1 MRQDSLVRLP
11 DIPPRFEP
19 MLEELRRIDLN
30 LLLTLHALL
39 LERHVTRASIRLH
52 KSQPAVS
59 HALAQLRAHFD
70 DQLLIRRD
78 GQLVLTARAQSLLG
92 PLEQALRHLN
102 DLLGA
107 SDFDPGS
114 SQARFRLSLSDYATR
129 RVLPGLVRYVRSVA
143 PGVDLAVSQ
152 ASRETMMAQLADGEL
167 DVALGIFPECPDGIH
182 VQELFPEHF
191 VSLADASALP
201 ACGRLTLEE
210 WLERAH
216 VMLALRPDAN
226 DEIERVLARMGLRR
240 RIAVALPHWSAA
252 IELIAGTD
260 LILTVASWAVSE
272 LDRYPTLR
280 MFDAPLDL
288 PVLSYQQAWH
298 ARKDADPANRWI
310 REAILKCSQST

>member
-1 MRQDSLVRLP
+1 
-11 DIPPRFEP
+11 

-39 LERHVTRASIRLH
+39 LERHVTRASVRLH

-78 GQLVLTARAQSLLG
+78 GRMVLTARAQGLLA

-107 SDFDPGS
+107 SDFDPGK

-129 RVLPGLVRYVRSVA
+129 RILPRLVRHVRSIA

-152 ASRETMMAQLADGEL
+152 ASRESMMAQLADGEL
-167 DVALGIFPECPDGIH
+167 DVALGIFPEYPEGIH
-182 VQELFPEHF
+182 VQRLFPEHF
-191 VSLADASALP
+191 VSLADEKALP
-201 ACGRLTLEE
+201 ECGRLTLEE
-210 WLERAH
+210 WLERPH

-226 DEIERVLARMGLRR
+226 DEIERVLASMGLRR

-260 LILTVASWAVSE
+260 LILTVASWAASG
-272 LDRYPTLR
+272 LDNYPTLR
-280 MFDAPLDL
+280 TFDAPLDL

-298 ARKDADPANRWI
+298 TRKDADPANRWI
-310 REAILKCSQST
+310 RQAILDCSKDK

>member
-1 MRQDSLVRLP
+1 
-11 DIPPRFEP
+11 

-39 LERHVTRASIRLH
+39 LERHVTRASVRLH

-70 DQLLIRRD
+70 DQLLIRRE

-107 SDFDPGS
+107 SDFDPSS

-129 RVLPGLVRYVRSVA
+129 RVLPGLVRHVRNVA

-167 DVALGIFPECPDGIH
+167 DVALGIFPEYPDGIH

-191 VSLADASALP
+191 VSLADESALP
-201 ACGRLTLEE
+201 ECGCLTLEE
-210 WLERAH
+210 WLERPH

-226 DEIERVLARMGLRR
+226 DEIERVLASMGLRR

-260 LILTVASWAVSE
+260 LILTVASWAVSG

-280 MFDAPLDL
+280 TFDAPLDL

>member
-1 MRQDSLVRLP
+1 M
-11 DIPPRFEP
+11 
-19 MLEELRRIDLN
+19 EELRRIDLN

-107 SDFDPGS
+107 SDFDPSS